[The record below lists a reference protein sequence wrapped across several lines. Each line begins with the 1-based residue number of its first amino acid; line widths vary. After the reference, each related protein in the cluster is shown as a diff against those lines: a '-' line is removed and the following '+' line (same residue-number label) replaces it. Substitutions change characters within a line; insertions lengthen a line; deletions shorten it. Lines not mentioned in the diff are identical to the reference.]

1 MKKILFLTGTRA
13 DFGKIKSL
21 ISILESDADFEV
33 YVFVTGMHMRAMY
46 GSTYIEV
53 EKCGFR
59 NVFKFINS
67 TSESTMDLTLAK
79 TIEGLSSYIKE
90 NPVDMIVI
98 HGDRV
103 EALAGAIVGALNNIL
118 VAHIEGGELSG
129 TIDDLIRHS
138 VSKLS
143 HLHFVSNE
151 QAKHRLEQ
159 MGEIPDHIFNIGS
172 PDMDIMFSN
181 HLPSLKE
188 SRAYYDIKFDHYAIV
203 MYHPVTT
210 EYEDAEQHAKDFFS
224 AIRSSGDNYVIVYP
238 NNDLGCSYI
247 LSEIKR
253 LQTAPFVNAR
263 PSFRFE
269 YFLTLLNNADYIIG
283 NSSAGIREA
292 PAYGVPTVNVGTRQN
307 NRATAPSIVNCSYS
321 TADILNAI
329 EKCKSLH
336 CERKRMFG
344 KGNSRELFHEVLKR
358 PEIWEIDNQKQF
370 VDIDI

>member
-1 MKKILFLTGTRA
+1 MRKVLFLTGTRA

-21 ISILESDADFEV
+21 ISILESDPDFEV
-33 YVFVTGMHMRAMY
+33 HVFVTGMHMRAMY
-46 GSTYIEV
+46 GSTYSEV
-53 EKCGFR
+53 EKCGYKHI
-59 NVFKFINS
+59 FKFINS

-79 TIEGLSSYIKE
+79 TIEGLSSYVSE
-90 NPVDMIVI
+90 NPMDMIVI

-118 VAHIEGGELSG
+118 VSHIEGGELSG

-151 QAKHRLEQ
+151 QAKRRLEQ
-159 MGEIPDHIFNIGS
+159 MGEISEHIFNIGS

-181 HLPSLKE
+181 QLPSLKE
-188 SRAYYDIKFDHYAIV
+188 AKAYYDIEFDHYAIV

-210 EYEDAEQHAKDFFS
+210 EYADAEQHAKDFFS

-247 LSEIKR
+247 LSEIKKLR
-253 LQTAPFVNAR
+253 TAPFVKAK

-269 YFLTLLNNADYIIG
+269 YFLTLLHDADYIIG
-283 NSSAGIREA
+283 NSSAGVREA

-307 NRATAPSIVNCSYS
+307 NRAIAPSIVNCSYD

-329 EKCKSLH
+329 EKCKTLQ

-344 KGNSRELFHEVLKR
+344 KGNSRELFHEVLKK

-370 VDIDI
+370 VDI